1 MSGNIFGELFRIS
14 TFGESHGVAVGVV
27 IDGCPAGIELDETDI
42 QYELERRRPGQSIL
56 STPRDEDDKCEILS
70 GVFEGKTTGT
80 PICILVYNKN
90 QKSSDYSAI
99 KNLFRPG
106 HADFTYYKKYGIR
119 DYRGGGRASARETIG
134 RVAAGA
140 VAKKYLSSL
149 GIDVFAYVIQVG
161 NIKASNFNRDFI
173 EKNPVRTA
181 DIEAYPKMEELI
193 LDVKKQGDSIGAVI
207 ELVIKG
213 LPIGLGEPIFD
224 RFNARLAYAIMS
236 MPAIKGIEFGKGF
249 DSALMKGSQMND
261 EITSNGFLSN
271 NAGGTLGGITTGE
284 DVILRFV
291 VKPTSSIL
299 IPKKTIDIHNNDTE
313 IVTKGRHDPCL
324 APRAVPIAEA
334 MALIVTMDMI
344 LLHKSRGNI

>member
-70 GVFEGKTTGT
+70 GVFEGQTTGT